1 MEQHYLTYRAGG
13 VEVGGVAA
21 VESFDPKCVLLRLD
35 GGILEIRGGGFVL
48 KDMISESGKLTF
60 TGKIRTVEYK
70 EKIEPSSVLK
80 KLFK

>member
-13 VEVGGVAA
+13 VEVGGVTA
-21 VESFDPKCVLLRLD
+21 VESFDQKCVLLRIEN
-35 GGILEIRGGGFVL
+35 GILEIRGGGFVL

-60 TGKIRTVEYK
+60 SGAIRTVEYK
-70 EKIEPSSVLK
+70 GKVEPSSILK